1 MASLVSGV
9 TTACPNLDADSVKEI
24 IDSDKTDA
32 QINNFINMA
41 YYATIPIADKLD
53 DCGGSDALCQIMQ
66 VLAAHFLT
74 MWERQAKSESVAGEW
89 SITYLGRD
97 GLGLDASLYGQQAR
111 VLDCSGTLAKL
122 GLKGVLMQ
130 VANYKQLED
139 VTLTEEDY

>member
-1 MASLVSGV
+1 
-9 TTACPNLDADSVKEI
+9 
-24 IDSDKTDA
+24 
-32 QINNFINMA
+32 
-41 YYATIPIADKLD
+41 
-53 DCGGSDALCQIMQ
+53 MQ